1 MPLWVLVTKLTFGEL
16 TYFYKSILPVL
27 QEKVLENILD
37 DYHSEF
43 DFQVS
48 FPTSTLINNFNDM
61 LDTLVSYRNI
71 CAHGDRLYNHRVR
84 KGKHTR
90 KLLFFH
96 LTTPKGS
103 ETSLWGII
111 LTLRL
116 FLPCHDYKCMIQN
129 MVSAMSTLSTVIPQQ
144 QFNLLL
150 SKMGLTLQWRDS
162 LLSLI

>member
-1 MPLWVLVTKLTFGEL
+1 M
-16 TYFYKSILPVL
+16 LPVL
-27 QEKVLENILD
+27 QEKVLGNILD

-43 DFQVS
+43 GFEVS
-48 FPTSTLINNFNDM
+48 LPTSTLINNFNDM

-103 ETSLWGII
+103 ETSLWGLI

-116 FLPCHDYKCMIQN
+116 FLPYHDYKCMIQN
-129 MVSAMSTLSTVIPQQ
+129 MISSLATLSKAIPQQ
-144 QFNLLL
+144 QFNSLLN
-150 SKMGLTLQWRDS
+150 KIGLTLQWKDS

>member
-1 MPLWVLVTKLTFGEL
+1 M
-16 TYFYKSILPVL
+16 LPVL

-37 DYHSEF
+37 DYQSEF
-43 DFQVS
+43 GFQVS
-48 FPTSTLINNFNDM
+48 APTSTLINNFNDM

-103 ETSLWGII
+103 ETSLWGLI

-116 FLPCHDYKCMIQN
+116 FLPYHDYKCMIQN
-129 MVSAMSTLSTVIPQQ
+129 MISSLATLSKAIPQQ
-144 QFNLLL
+144 QFNSLLN
-150 SKMGLTLQWRDS
+150 KIGLTLQWKDS